1 MRMEAYSTALYEH
14 YKGTP
19 GRVRE
24 RKEGTVTRAEQVFF
38 LLFIAIDWEH
48 TLAKLNS
55 YDALLPPPLGNMKC
69 LAIGLAFK
77 QEIFPH

>member
-24 RKEGTVTRAEQVFF
+24 RKEGTVTKAEQVFF
-38 LLFIAIDWEH
+38 FIIH
-48 TLAKLNS
+48 R
-55 YDALLPPPLGNMKC
+55 YRLG
-69 LAIGLAFK
+69 AYIGQIEL
-77 QEIFPH
+77 I